1 MNALA
6 SPTSLFPLVLVLAA
20 CQQTPARVEPTPVAA
35 KSVVEAQAP
44 RVPRDG
50 LDGCSAD
57 PSGPLIADPGQCV
70 TLVANDPFG
79 WCWSFRRAASGVGLE
94 NGKPVN
100 VAAEIA
106 FHAYQPD
113 SFTIGI
119 SGGEKGAI
127 VDLGTADELATRFHY
142 SEQMGGGRGFASIRA
157 ANGRLMICASDPNAP
172 LQPLTGPDS
181 ELRKLQSSA
190 SAPVHEGHLYLV
202 HLENPDW
209 AGPITV
215 KLVVLDHQANKSVRF
230 RWLPVED
237 SGGTA
242 RFASARRSPWD
253 AEPSG
258 SVTTLYFKD
267 PVDCSFSLRLGQPG
281 TLVQDHVVKN
291 RDSQIHLGYH
301 ADSFTSGV
309 QGGEQCAFVDLG
321 TAKDLAAAYKFQDTV
336 SGGNGYTSIRFL
348 NGALVVYSD
357 SEAGHVQTL
366 REAEA
371 LTKTVS
377 DAHVLIQAGHIYL
390 VRVVGSPD
398 TYAKLIVLEFRPGES
413 VTFRWQRLED

>member
-6 SPTSLFPLVLVLAA
+6 SRSSLLPLVFVFAA
-20 CQQTPARVEPTPVAA
+20 CQQTPARVEPTPAA
-35 KSVVEAQAP
+35 EKTAVEAQAP
-44 RVPRDG
+44 RVARDG

-57 PSGPLIADPGQCV
+57 PSGPSIGDPGQCV

-106 FHAYQPD
+106 FDAYQPD

-127 VDLGTADELATRFHY
+127 VDLGTADELASRFHY
-142 SEQMGGGRGFASIRA
+142 SERKGGARGFASIRV
-157 ANGRLMICASDPNAP
+157 ANGGLMICASDPNRP
-172 LQPLTGPDS
+172 LQPLAGPDA

-215 KLVVLDHQANKSVRF
+215 KLVVLDHQANKSVSF

-237 SGGTA
+237 TAGTA

-253 AEPSG
+253 ADPSG
-258 SVTTLYFKD
+258 SVTTLFAND
-267 PVDCSFSLRLGQPG
+267 PLLWALDLRTGGAGQMM
-281 TLVQDHVVKN
+281 QDGEVRN
-291 RDSQIHLGYH
+291 RDSHLCMGYYP
-301 ADSFTSGV
+301 DCLTVGI
-309 QGGEQCAFVDLG
+309 QGGETGAIVDLG
-321 TAKDLAAAYKFQDTV
+321 TLQEAGKQLGLPYVGNSGNAYAGLGLPWVKAHKGLEQTAGVAHAPIQVGHLYIVRIANADKPDLFAK
-336 SGGNGYTSIRFL
+336 
-348 NGALVVYSD
+348 LVVLD
-357 SEAGHVQTL
+357 FQPG
-366 REAEA
+366 
-371 LTKTVS
+371 
-377 DAHVLIQAGHIYL
+377 
-390 VRVVGSPD
+390 
-398 TYAKLIVLEFRPGES
+398 AK
-413 VTFRWQRLED
+413 VTFRWQLLEG